1 MGADSFVVIVI
12 FNLLGIKD
20 IAAIDLCAKLLTK
33 VGRKERPIWLGGD
46 RTGGR
51 ERLGMPG
58 EECQREPSTHV
69 ASERSVG
76 GGPGTPEIRTHRA
89 REKIQVQRAKELQE
103 LPNAPAS

>member
-1 MGADSFVVIVI
+1 MGANSFVVIVI

-69 ASERSVG
+69 ASGTERG
-76 GGPGTPEIRTHRA
+76 RRPRNT
-89 REKIQVQRAKELQE
+89 
-103 LPNAPAS
+103 